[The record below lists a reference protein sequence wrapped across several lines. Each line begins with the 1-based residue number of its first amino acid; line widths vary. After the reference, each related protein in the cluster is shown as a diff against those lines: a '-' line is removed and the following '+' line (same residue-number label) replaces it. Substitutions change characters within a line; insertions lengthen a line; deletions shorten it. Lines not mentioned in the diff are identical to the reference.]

1 MRSLVIIPTYNE
13 IENIERMLETAV
25 ALEPP
30 FHILIVDDGSPDGT
44 ADAVLSF
51 QKRHPEQIH
60 LIQRAGK
67 LGLGTAYIA
76 GFQWAIERKYDLI
89 YEMDCDFSHNPKDLI
104 RLRQACV
111 DGADVAVG
119 SRYVKGGGVSNWP
132 IGRIL
137 MSYFASVYVN
147 TILWLGVRD
156 STAGFKC
163 YRREVLESIDLKQIR
178 FIGYAFQIEM
188 KYNAKQLGFRIQEVP
203 ITFSDREFGTSK
215 MSMGIFKEA
224 FLGVL
229 QMRLRRVKAAP
240 SKS

>member
-51 QKRHPEQIH
+51 QKRHPAQIH
-60 LIQRAGK
+60 LLQRAGK

-76 GFQWAIERKYDLI
+76 GFQWAIEREYDLI

-147 TILWLGVRD
+147 TILWLRGRD
-156 STAGFKC
+156 STAGVKC